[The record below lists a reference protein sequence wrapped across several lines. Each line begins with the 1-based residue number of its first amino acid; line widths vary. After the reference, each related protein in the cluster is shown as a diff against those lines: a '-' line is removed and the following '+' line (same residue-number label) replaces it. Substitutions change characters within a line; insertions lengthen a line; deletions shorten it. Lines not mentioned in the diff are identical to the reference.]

1 MDWTKP
7 SKLDDYGPVYIAVVI
22 LYCHY
27 WLYSIRMVL
36 VIDIV
41 AMLRFLFQ
49 WA

>member
-41 AMLRFLFQ
+41 ALRFLFQ